1 MYKSLM
7 LILISA
13 ILFMSS
19 DSSAQEVRASN
30 GETNVV
36 DLVILRD
43 GKVVGTPKLIMQVGS
58 TAVLTVAKANG
69 YSIKGSL
76 SRDARIDNGR
86 KVDIELYFAEN
97 GRWKLAG
104 KPNISAQLN
113 RSARL
118 TSTIDNGETLE
129 IRLGVSDKFS
139 GNISM
144 QTWGQ
149 NKCSA
154 KKIAD
159 WGNMMNSPVNFQIV
173 KVGQFSDQP
182 NACCKSGNMTCCSD
196 GPACCASGDGQSCC
210 T

>member
-1 MYKSLM
+1 MFKSLLLM
-7 LILISA
+7 LISA

-19 DSSAQEVRASN
+19 DSSAQEVRAST
-30 GETNVV
+30 GETNAV
-36 DLVILRD
+36 DIVILRD
-43 GKVVGTPKLIMQVGS
+43 GKIVGTPKLIMQVGS

-97 GRWKLAG
+97 GRWKLAS

-113 RSARL
+113 RSGRI

-144 QTWGQ
+144 QSWGQ

-154 KKIAD
+154 KKIAEWAD
-159 WGNMMNSPVNFQIV
+159 MMDSPVNFQVV
-173 KVGQFSDQP
+173 KAGQFSDKP
-182 NACCKSGNMTCCSD
+182 NNCCTSGNMTCCSD
-196 GPACCASGDGQSCC
+196 GPVCCGSGDGQSCC

>member
-1 MYKSLM
+1 MYKSLL

-13 ILFMSS
+13 IFFMSS
-19 DSSAQEVRASN
+19 DSSAKEVPAPID
-30 GETNVV
+30 ETNVV

-104 KPNISAQLN
+104 KSNISVQLN
-113 RSARL
+113 GSGRL
-118 TSTIDNGETLE
+118 TSMIDNGETLE
-129 IRLGVSDKFS
+129 IRLDVSDRFS
-139 GNISM
+139 PKLHTG
-144 QTWGQ
+144 
-149 NKCSA
+149 
-154 KKIAD
+154 
-159 WGNMMNSPVNFQIV
+159 
-173 KVGQFSDQP
+173 
-182 NACCKSGNMTCCSD
+182 
-196 GPACCASGDGQSCC
+196 
-210 T
+210 